1 MSVINQM
8 LKDLESRQQQHQVT
22 NLESAA
28 QARLPQQPKS
38 RAWLWILLLIAIVA
52 GIGATSYLWLQLQAS
67 SPNNSDARQQT
78 QAQPSEPQSVANN
91 DQQTV
96 TRLAQADEQAR
107 TQVGEGAEQ
116 SPQLAASVRDAAQ
129 LAAPAR
135 DAAQSEPA
143 VASAVLN
150 EAGTETAA
158 AQQSRTSVAAELPA
172 REEAVADTSVPAR
185 EQPAAEAKVK
195 PEPRVTVSRSV
206 QSAAAN
212 TDKGSDKRAGQMA
225 VTPVPMSPA
234 ELAQKRYELGDKAQ
248 QSGDF
253 DRAKAEY
260 MRALEYNPGL
270 HRAREHL
277 AAVFYGEGE
286 LDQAASTLM
295 QGLDAFPEYQNYR
308 LLLARVYQSAGQL
321 QQAYDN
327 ALLMQASGVQA
338 IEKWALIGD
347 LAQGL
352 NRNDLSEQAYD
363 RLLALQPGQSRW
375 LMAKAYA
382 VDLQGRYAEATGIY
396 QNALAAGGLSD
407 SATTF
412 VQQRLE
418 QLGAVE

>member
-1 MSVINQM
+1 
-8 LKDLESRQQQHQVT
+8 
-22 NLESAA
+22 
-28 QARLPQQPKS
+28 
-38 RAWLWILLLIAIVA
+38 
-52 GIGATSYLWLQLQAS
+52 
-67 SPNNSDARQQT
+67 
-78 QAQPSEPQSVANN
+78 
-91 DQQTV
+91 
-96 TRLAQADEQAR
+96 
-107 TQVGEGAEQ
+107 
-116 SPQLAASVRDAAQ
+116 
-129 LAAPAR
+129 
-135 DAAQSEPA
+135 
-143 VASAVLN
+143 
-150 EAGTETAA
+150 
-158 AQQSRTSVAAELPA
+158 
-172 REEAVADTSVPAR
+172 
-185 EQPAAEAKVK
+185 
-195 PEPRVTVSRSV
+195 
-206 QSAAAN
+206 
-212 TDKGSDKRAGQMA
+212 MA

-270 HRAREHL
+270 HSAREHL

-295 QGLDAFPEYQNYR
+295 QGLDAFPEHQNYR

-382 VDLQGRYAEATGIY
+382 VDLQGRYAEAAGIY
-396 QNALAAGGLSD
+396 RNALAAGGLSD

>member
-28 QARLPQQPKS
+28 PARLPQQPKS
-38 RAWLWILLLIAIVA
+38 RVWLWVLLLVVILA
-52 GIGATSYLWLQLQAS
+52 GTGATFYLWLQLQAG
-67 SPNNSDARQQT
+67 SPNKQDVRQQS
-78 QAQPSEPQSVANN
+78 QVQPSEPQPVVNKGKP
-91 DQQTV
+91 TV
-96 TRLAQADEQAR
+96 TGLAQTDEQVL
-107 TQVGEGAEQ
+107 TQTGEDVEQ
-116 SPQLAASVRDAAQ
+116 SSRTATPVRDSS
-129 LAAPAR
+129 
-135 DAAQSEPA
+135 QSESA
-143 VASAVLN
+143 VASEALT
-150 EAGTETAA
+150 EAGTETVT
-158 AQQSRTSVAAELPA
+158 AQQSRVSVAAEPPA
-172 REEAVADTSVPAR
+172 RDEAAASASVNTKDQQTVEP
-185 EQPAAEAKVK
+185 QVK
-195 PEPRVTVSRSV
+195 PEPRVKASRSV
-206 QSAAAN
+206 QSAAVN
-212 TDKGSDKRAGQMA
+212 TDKGSDKQAGQMA

-248 QSGDF
+248 QNGDF
-253 DRAKAEY
+253 ERAKSEY
-260 MRALEYNPGL
+260 IRALEYNPGL

-286 LDQAASTLM
+286 LDQAASTLI

-327 ALLMQASGVQA
+327 AILMQASGVQA

-382 VDLQGRYAEATGIY
+382 VDLQGRYAEAAGIY
-396 QNALAAGGLSD
+396 RNALAAGGLSD